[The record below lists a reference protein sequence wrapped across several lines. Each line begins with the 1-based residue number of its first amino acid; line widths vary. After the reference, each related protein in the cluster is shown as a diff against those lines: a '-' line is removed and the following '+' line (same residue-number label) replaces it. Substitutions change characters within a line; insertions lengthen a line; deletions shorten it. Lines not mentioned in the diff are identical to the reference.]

1 MSNCAGILLMFS
13 LGLIMLQTGVNA
25 LPAMEVDGNNRA
37 HNAVDGLEEAM
48 MNSLLDDVV
57 ILSPEHFNQR
67 RASFYGTP
75 LSPDFAMEQHQAPRG
90 ATIFMVMAPQ
100 GSHEAWEREREDTD
114 Q

>member
-1 MSNCAGILLMFS
+1 
-13 LGLIMLQTGVNA
+13 
-25 LPAMEVDGNNRA
+25 MEVDGNNRA

-75 LSPDFAMEQHQAPRG
+75 LSPDFAMEQHQAAKRGYNFYGYGSPRVSRSMG
-90 ATIFMVMAPQ
+90 A
-100 GSHEAWEREREDTD
+100 RERRYGSVRRKLASNNLTKKCLKYV
-114 Q
+114 